1 MNELL
6 SAPSQAVRRVGP
18 REGIMSIPSA
28 GWIAKIARRT
38 VFSRLSRIVHGTIIV
53 IDGPD
58 RHTFGQASIDGQLHA
73 TIAVCNP
80 RCYIDVALYGAIGA
94 GQSYGRGDWECDDLT
109 TLVRL
114 FVLNRTL
121 LDGMEQGIARLCR
134 PGLKAFHRWHRNTKN
149 GSRHNIAAHYDLSN
163 EFFALML
170 DQTMMYS
177 CAYFQ
182 RESSTLAEASD
193 AKNDLICRKL
203 GLLPQD
209 HVLEIG
215 TGWGGFAL
223 YAARH
228 YGCRLTTAT
237 ISQAQYEKAT
247 ERINAA
253 GLSDRVTVLFIDYRD
268 LPNLQTRF
276 DKLVSIEMIEAVGHE
291 YYRTFFEICDRMLKP
306 DGLMLVQAITIDERQ
321 YERAKQ
327 SVDFIQRFIFPGSCI
342 PSVNSLCHAM
352 AEASDLSVIQL
363 QDIGAHYP
371 PTLRAWRQNVWA
383 NLHEVT
389 RLGFSEE
396 FLRLWDFYLCY
407 CEGGFLERSIST
419 VHLLFAKPAWRQ
431 PAIGY

>member
-6 SAPSQAVRRVGP
+6 STPSRIPNRTGP
-18 REGIMSIPSA
+18 GKRTIKNPSS
-28 GWIAKIARRT
+28 GWITKIARRA
-38 VFSRLSRIVHGTIIV
+38 VFLRLNRIAHGVIIV
-53 IDGPD
+53 IEGPD
-58 RHTFGQASIDGQLHA
+58 RHFFGQISNDGDLQVV
-73 TIAVCNP
+73 IEVRDP
-80 RCYIDVALYGAIGA
+80 RCYIDVAFSGTIGA
-94 GQSYGRGDWECDDLT
+94 GESYGRGDWECDDLT

-114 FVLNRTL
+114 FALNRTL
-121 LDGMEQGIARLCR
+121 LAGMERGMARLCM
-134 PGLKAFHRWHRNTKN
+134 PGLKAIHRWHRNTRS
-149 GSRHNIAAHYDLSN
+149 GSRDNIAAHYDLSN

-182 RESSTLAEASD
+182 REGSTLAEASN

-203 GLLPQD
+203 SLLPED

-223 YAARH
+223 YAARQ
-228 YGCRLTTAT
+228 YGCRVTTAT
-237 ISQAQYEKAT
+237 ISQAQYEWAT
-247 ERINAA
+247 DRINAE
-253 GLSDRVTVLFIDYRD
+253 GLSDRVTVLLRDYRD
-268 LPNLQTRF
+268 LPQLQTRF

-291 YYRTFFEICDRMLKP
+291 YYRAFFDVCGRMLKP
-306 DGLMLVQAITIDERQ
+306 NGLMLVQAIIIEERR
-321 YERAKQ
+321 YEQAKQ

-342 PSVNSLCHAM
+342 PSVSSLCHAM
-352 AEASDLSVIQL
+352 ARASDLSVIQL

-371 PTLRAWRQNVWA
+371 PTLRAWRRNVQE
-383 NLHEVT
+383 NIQQIR
-389 RLGFSEE
+389 RLGFRNE

-431 PAIGY
+431 AIRC